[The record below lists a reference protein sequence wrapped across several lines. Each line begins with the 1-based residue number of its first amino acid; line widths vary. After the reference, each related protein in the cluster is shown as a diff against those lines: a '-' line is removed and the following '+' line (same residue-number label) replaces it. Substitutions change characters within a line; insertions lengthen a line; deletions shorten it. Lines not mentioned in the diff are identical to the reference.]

1 MDFKRIVATTTTYL
15 KMDRADRARNF
26 PHLLARNIWW
36 PCPCQGIKTFI
47 HCNRHS
53 GGHIWYGLQRW
64 IHSPEDDLLFISM
77 ASCWKQQI
85 ILSQHVQI
93 WKVRYVSTGIH
104 HWQTSGWC
112 RNSTCH
118 LQWYNRLK
126 VFSVKLVWS
135 ILTFQFIYIRPS
147 PTAPLSHLLSVKIE
161 KERQNPPSNSS
172 SIRTASV
179 SRFANCCLRPPK
191 MEDRSRPPNS
201 SPALSQWV
209 ALHANE

>member
-1 MDFKRIVATTTTYL
+1 VQIGHATSRIRLPETSDDLV
-15 KMDRADRARNF
+15 
-26 PHLLARNIWW
+26 
-36 PCPCQGIKTFI
+36 
-47 HCNRHS
+47 
-53 GGHIWYGLQRW
+53 
-64 IHSPEDDLLFISM
+64 PEDDLLFISM

-179 SRFANCCLRPPK
+179 SRFALNKSK
-191 MEDRSRPPNS
+191 MVGSRNKVKYYPLKVN
-201 SPALSQWV
+201 
-209 ALHANE
+209 